1 MARNGYMVVETAFVP
16 RSVCFSLQSESDIEN
31 GAIVGKGDLVE
42 GETSVYEAE
51 TDYTDGMYLV
61 ANPAWNY
68 ETYRATDQNE
78 ENYINKAGVAFR
90 AYRLEKDMKFKVYNL
105 DLDTPFVVGDHVK
118 FESGKYVKD
127 AGSTSALVVRRVEE
141 VGFPFCIGSAGTQNG
156 DFGYAVGE
164 VMKKYTIEV
173 VK

>member
-1 MARNGYMVVETAFVP
+1 
-16 RSVCFSLQSESDIEN
+16 
-31 GAIVGKGDLVE
+31 
-42 GETSVYEAE
+42 
-51 TDYTDGMYLV
+51 
-61 ANPAWNY
+61 
-68 ETYRATDQNE
+68 
-78 ENYINKAGVAFR
+78 
-90 AYRLEKDMKFKVYNL
+90 MKFKVYNL
-105 DLDTPFVVGDHVK
+105 DLDTPFVEGDHVK